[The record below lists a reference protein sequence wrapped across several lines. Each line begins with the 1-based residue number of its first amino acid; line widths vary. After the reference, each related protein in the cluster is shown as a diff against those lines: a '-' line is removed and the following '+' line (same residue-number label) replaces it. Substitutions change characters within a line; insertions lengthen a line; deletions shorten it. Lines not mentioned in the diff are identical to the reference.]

1 MALSLLFEE
10 DSYLENTASHPSLPP
25 SLPPPQVNILTWTAV
40 GLVLVLLMALCLLYG
55 ADSGPKD
62 SLLYAKFLADTSGG
76 KMD

>member
-1 MALSLLFEE
+1 MIFLCVTSVLS
-10 DSYLENTASHPSLPP
+10 DPSAPPSLPP
-25 SLPPPQVNILTWTAV
+25 SHPPSQVNILTWTAV
-40 GLVLVLLMALCLLYG
+40 GLVLVLLMALCLLFG